1 MDTKIDTDKILK
13 KTTEALIDADQQ
25 IKNIRTDMHIL
36 ELEHIQ
42 DIVALKYAYG
52 TPIMTTL
59 EEMGRPELIDWL
71 TDKTTGLNTEEF
83 ELGHAL
89 VEAYNN
95 FLKS

>member
-1 MDTKIDTDKILK
+1 MTTKITADTIMK
-13 KTTEALIDADQQ
+13 KTTEALKDADQQ

-71 TDKTTGLNTEEF
+71 TDKTTGLNTEEY

-95 FLKS
+95 FIKN

>member
-1 MDTKIDTDKILK
+1 MASEAVAEQVKNLR
-13 KTTEALIDADQQ
+13 TE
-25 IKNIRTDMHIL
+25 MHIL

-71 TDKTTGLNTEEF
+71 TDKTTGLNTVDY

-89 VEAYNN
+89 VEAYNKFIISRQN
-95 FLKS
+95 S